1 MCIWKKKKEKDINF
15 YDDSYLS
22 KKIIIGKKPKEKN
35 VNDNEDLDEYS
46 LNTFDLDDTKI
57 KKLKKWKKGKRK
69 EDWL

>member
-46 LNTFDLDDTKI
+46 LNTFDLDDTK
-57 KKLKKWKKGKRK
+57 KKKWKRGKRK

>member
-1 MCIWKKKKEKDINF
+1 MWKKKKEKDINF